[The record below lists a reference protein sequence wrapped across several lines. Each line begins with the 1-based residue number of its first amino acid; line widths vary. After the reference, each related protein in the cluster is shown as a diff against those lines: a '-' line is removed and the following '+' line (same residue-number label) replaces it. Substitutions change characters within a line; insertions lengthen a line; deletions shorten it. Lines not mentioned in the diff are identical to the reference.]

1 MLTAILIF
9 LFCCVLW
16 GLYMFIV
23 KEQIEAS
30 EKADPVSDSPKSGH

>member
-1 MLTAILIF
+1 MLTEILIV

-30 EKADPVSDSPKSGH
+30 EKPDEANTDANH

>member
-1 MLTAILIF
+1 MLTTILIF

-23 KEQIEAS
+23 YEQIQAG
-30 EKADPVSDSPKSGH
+30 EKSAEQDDHT